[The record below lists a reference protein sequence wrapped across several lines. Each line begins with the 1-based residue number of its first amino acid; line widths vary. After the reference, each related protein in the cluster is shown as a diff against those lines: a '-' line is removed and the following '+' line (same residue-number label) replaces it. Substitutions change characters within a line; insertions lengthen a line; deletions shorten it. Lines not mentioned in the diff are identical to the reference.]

1 MSKQPLRY
9 NISSWQQLPGC
20 LSNNSRE
27 LKISVSTILDEHL
40 SGEVIKVIHPKYGVL
55 FACLVNASGNL
66 LTCTHTNVLPELTTQ
81 QILVE
86 LRKFGFIV
94 TFDPQEHLDGDQ
106 LDYLMTLNELG
117 FDKIRIM
124 NVYSYNTDGS
134 VEFVP
139 NVVAFTI
146 REETS
151 DWLNNGYSITLDKY
165 LDALNN
171 GWAIN
176 ISGISSSKKFRWDW
190 LTFVAN
196 ISDILKDNSRT

>member
-1 MSKQPLRY
+1 MSRQPLRY

-27 LKISVSTILDEHL
+27 LKISVSAMIDEHL
-40 SGEVIKVIHPKYGVL
+40 SGEVIKVVHTKYGVL
-55 FACLVNASGNL
+55 FACLVNASGDL
-66 LTCTHTNVLPELTTQ
+66 LTCTYTNVLPDLTTQ

-86 LRKFGFIV
+86 LRKYGFIV
-94 TFDPQEHLDGDQ
+94 TFNPQEHLDGDQ
-106 LDYLMTLNELG
+106 MDYLMTLNELG

-124 NVYSYNTDGS
+124 NVYSYKKDGS

-139 NVVAFTI
+139 KVVAFTI

-151 DWLNNGYSITLDKY
+151 DLLNNGYSITMVKY

-171 GWAIN
+171 GRAIN
-176 ISGISSSKKFRWDW
+176 ISGISSKKKFRWDW

-196 ISDILKDNSRT
+196 ISDILKDNSRM

>member
-27 LKISVSTILDEHL
+27 LKISVSTIIDEHL
-40 SGEVIKVIHPKYGVL
+40 SGQVIKVVHTKYGVL

-66 LTCTHTNVLPELTTQ
+66 LTSTYTNVLPELTTQ
-81 QILVE
+81 QILTE
-86 LRKFGFIV
+86 LQKFGFIV
-94 TFDPQEHLDGDQ
+94 TFNPEEHLDGDQ
-106 LDYLMTLNELG
+106 LDYLMTLNKLG
-117 FDKIRIM
+117 FDKIRTM
-124 NVYSYNTDGS
+124 NVYSYKKDGA

-139 NVVAFTI
+139 NVIAFTI

-151 DWLNNGYSITLDKY
+151 DWLNNGYSITMDKY

-176 ISGISSSKKFRWDW
+176 ISGISSNKKFRWDW

-196 ISDILKDNSRT
+196 ISDILKDNSRM